1 MADFVNIE
9 SGNDTLNIIPY
20 NPTSISNVN
29 LDSEIIDGLITPEE
43 ADVIVDNNVFT
54 IDKIQTNFETPAEEP
69 ILVHGDCDVSK
80 FYGDP
85 INDAFKKSNLFSEL
99 VDDYQ
104 RAIARQNLGV
114 VDKYSLVWGA
124 ITGNIIQ
131 QVDLNNLIVS
141 QIATY
146 ENALIDEINLA
157 LARWAVELNT
167 ELQLKAPLD
176 SPTFTG
182 TPTTSLPSIDDDSN
196 RIASTEWVNAKLG
209 GWSGTSNLTSFTLSK
224 DYMYVDEANVT
235 TICNWTYDGEVQA
248 QSINGIPL
256 SSEIRQYIF
265 TNINDSFVISLS
277 YTINNETFV
286 KNITFERIIPK
297 FYGKVLDYTQAIK
310 SRYDF
315 ATVTCNEDEYAYV
328 YIPNGVNARI
338 SVDNIVG
345 GFTFLGTI
353 LISNVTYYIY
363 KTYHSGLG
371 KLYIT
376 IL

>member
-29 LDSEIIDGLITPEE
+29 LDSEIIDGLVTPEE
-43 ADVIVDNNVFT
+43 ADVVDNNVFT
-54 IDKIQTNFETPAEEP
+54 IDRIQTNFETPAEEP
-69 ILVHGDCDVSK
+69 ILVHEDCDVSRT
-80 FYGDP
+80 YGVGDS
-85 INDAFKKSNLFSEL
+85 DSFKKSNLFSEL

-104 RAIARQNLGV
+104 RSIARNNLGIA
-114 VDKYSLVWGA
+114 DKYSLVWGA

-131 QVDLNNLIVS
+131 QIDLNNLIVS

-182 TPTTSLPSIDDDSN
+182 TPTTTLPSIDDDSN

-224 DYMYVDEANVT
+224 DFMYVDESNIT
-235 TICNWTYDGEVQA
+235 TICNWTYDGEVESQT
-248 QSINGIPL
+248 INGITL
-256 SSEIRQYIF
+256 SPEVRQYIF
-265 TNINDSFVISLS
+265 TNINESFVISLS
-277 YTINNETFV
+277 YTMNNETFV

-338 SVDNIVG
+338 SVDNLVG

>member
-9 SGNDTLNIIPY
+9 SGNDALNIIPY

-104 RAIARQNLGV
+104 RSIARNNLGV
-114 VDKYSLVWGA
+114 ADKYSLVWGA

-131 QVDLNNLIVS
+131 QVDLNNFITSEVADAANDLIS
-141 QIATY
+141 
-146 ENALIDEINLA
+146 EINLA
-157 LARWAVELNT
+157 LARWAVEINT
-167 ELQLKAPLD
+167 NLELKAPLD

-182 TPTTSLPSIDDDSN
+182 TPTTTLPSIDDDSN

-209 GWSGTSNLTSFTLSK
+209 GWSRTSNLTSFTLSK
-224 DYMYVDEANVT
+224 DFMYVDESNVS
-235 TICNWTYDGEVQA
+235 TICNWTFDGEVES
-248 QSINGIPL
+248 QSINGITL
-256 SSEIRQYIF
+256 SPEIRQYIF
-265 TNINDSFVISLS
+265 TNINESFIISLS
-277 YTINNETFV
+277 YIINGETYV
-286 KNITFERIIPK
+286 KNLTFEKVIPN

-310 SRYDF
+310 SRYSF
-315 ATVTCNEDEYAYV
+315 ATLTCNEDEYAYV
-328 YIPNGVNARI
+328 YVPNGVNARI
-338 SVDNIVG
+338 SVDNLVG

>member
-29 LDSEIIDGLITPEE
+29 LDSEIIDGLVTPEE
-43 ADVIVDNNVFT
+43 ADVVDNNVFT
-54 IDKIQTNFETPAEEP
+54 IDRIQTNFETPSEEP
-69 ILVHGDCDVSK
+69 ILVHEDCDVSRT
-80 FYGDP
+80 YGDG
-85 INDAFKKSNLFSEL
+85 DSDSFKKSNLFSEL

-104 RAIARQNLGV
+104 RSIARNNLGIA
-114 VDKYSLVWGA
+114 DKYSLTWGA

-131 QVDLNNLIVS
+131 QIDLNNLIIS
-141 QIATY
+141 QIAVY

-157 LARWAVELNT
+157 LARWAVEINT

-235 TICNWTYDGEVQA
+235 TICNWTYDGEVQS

-256 SSEIRQYIF
+256 SPEIRQYIF